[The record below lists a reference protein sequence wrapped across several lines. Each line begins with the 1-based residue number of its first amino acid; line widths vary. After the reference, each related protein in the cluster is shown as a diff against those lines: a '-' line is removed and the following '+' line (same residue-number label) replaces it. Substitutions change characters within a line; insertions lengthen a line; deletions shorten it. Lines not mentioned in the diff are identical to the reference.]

1 MQQLSVSTAMLIRM
15 TTYVVLFRGI
25 NVGGRNK
32 VPMAALREHLG
43 ADFANV
49 RTYIQSG
56 NVLLDSDLPPDEVTA
71 HIDAGLHAAFA
82 LDSDLVRVLVLE
94 ADAFREV
101 VAEAP
106 EGFGAEPDRYRY
118 DVVFYMG
125 VKAHEVDPFI
135 VVNPDVDEALI
146 GERAVYHRRITAQA
160 TRSRLNKIIGSQVYT
175 ALTIRNWN
183 TTLKLAAML
192 DE

>member
-1 MQQLSVSTAMLIRM
+1 M

-43 ADFANV
+43 TDFANV

-56 NVLLDSDLPPDEVTA
+56 NVLLDSDLSAEAVAA
-71 HIDAGLHAAFA
+71 HIDASLPSAFS
-82 LDSDLVRVLVLE
+82 LDSELVRVLVLD
-94 ADAFREV
+94 ADAYREV
-101 VAEAP
+101 VAAAP
-106 EGFGAEPDRYRY
+106 AGFGDEPDRFRH

-125 VKAHEVDPFI
+125 VTADEVRPYI
-135 VVNPDVDEALI
+135 VVNPEVDEALV
-146 GERAVYHRRITAQA
+146 GDRAVYHRRITALA
-160 TRSRLNKIIGSQVYT
+160 TRSRLNKIIGSPVYPS
-175 ALTIRNWN
+175 LTIRNWN

>member
-1 MQQLSVSTAMLIRM
+1 M
-15 TTYVVLFRGI
+15 TMYVVLFRGI

-32 VPMAALREHLG
+32 IPMAALRDHLA

-56 NVLLDSDLPPDEVTA
+56 NVLLDSDLPPDEVAA
-71 HIDAGLHAAFA
+71 HINGGLASAFT
-82 LDSDLVRVLVLE
+82 LDSDLVRVLVLG

-106 EGFGAEPDRYRY
+106 AGFGTEPDTYRH
-118 DVVFYMG
+118 DVFFYMG
-125 VKAHEVDPFI
+125 VTAADVEPYVVTNPEVDEVFLGKR
-135 VVNPDVDEALI
+135 AL
-146 GERAVYHRRITAQA
+146 YHRRVAALA
-160 TRSRLNKIIGSQVYT
+160 TRSRVNKIIGSPVY
-175 ALTIRNWN
+175 AGLTIRNWN
-183 TTLKLAAML
+183 TTMKLAALL

>member
-1 MQQLSVSTAMLIRM
+1 M

-32 VPMAALREHLG
+32 VPMAELREHLG

-56 NVLLDSDLPPDEVTA
+56 NVLLDSDLSAEEVTA
-71 HIDAGLHAAFA
+71 HIDAALPKAFS
-82 LDSDLVRVLVLE
+82 LDSELVRVLVLD
-94 ADAFREV
+94 ADTYREV
-101 VAEAP
+101 VAAAP
-106 EGFGAEPDRYRY
+106 AGFGDEPDRCRY

-125 VKAHEVDPFI
+125 VTAAEVEPYI
-135 VVNPDVDEALI
+135 VVNPEVDTALI
-146 GERAVYHRRITAQA
+146 GERAVYHQRIMALA
-160 TRSRLNKIIGSQVYT
+160 TRSRLNKIIGSPVYS

>member
-1 MQQLSVSTAMLIRM
+1 M

-32 VPMAALREHLG
+32 VPMVALREHLE
-43 ADFANV
+43 ADFTNV

-56 NVLLDSDLPPDEVTA
+56 NVVLDSDLPADHDAA
-71 HIDAGLHAAFA
+71 HIDAGLPSAFT
-82 LDSDLVRVLVLE
+82 LDSELVRVLVLD
-94 ADAFREV
+94 ADAYREV
-101 VAEAP
+101 VAAAP
-106 EGFGAEPDRYRY
+106 KGFGDEPDVYRY

-125 VKAHEVDPFI
+125 VTASDVEPYI
-135 VVNPDVDEALI
+135 VVNPEVDEALV
-146 GERAVYHRRITAQA
+146 GERAVYHRRIAAQA
-160 TRSRLNKIIGSQVYT
+160 TRSRLNKIIGSPVYS

-183 TTLKLAAML
+183 TTVKLAAML

>member
-1 MQQLSVSTAMLIRM
+1 M
-15 TTYVVLFRGI
+15 TYVVLFRGI

-32 VPMAALREHLG
+32 VPMAALRDHLG

-56 NVLLDSDLPPDEVTA
+56 NVLLDSDRSTAEVTA
-71 HIDAGLHAAFA
+71 HIDAGLRSAFT
-82 LDSDLVRVLVLE
+82 LDSDLVRVLVLD

-106 EGFGAEPDRYRY
+106 DGFGGDPDTHRH
-118 DVVFYMG
+118 DVFFYMG
-125 VKAHEVDPFI
+125 VTAAEVEPHV
-135 VVNPDVDEALI
+135 VVNPDVDEVFVGRRAL
-146 GERAVYHRRITAQA
+146 YHRRVTALA
-160 TRSRLNKIIGSQVYT
+160 TRSRVNKIIGSPVY
-175 ALTIRNWN
+175 AGMTIRNWN
-183 TTLKLAAML
+183 TTTKLAAML